1 MYSKIKIWQSKF
13 PKILFQ
19 LIREYTEDRNR
30 KLLADEILKSYVE
43 YLNENIGYIQIRIE
57 DEGHR
62 DMYNSSLIAE
72 EQIKLKLLEELENA
86 NIGELT

>member
-1 MYSKIKIWQSKF
+1 MNRGSFTSRVE
-13 PKILFQ
+13 Q

-30 KLLADEILKSYVE
+30 ELLADEILKSYVE